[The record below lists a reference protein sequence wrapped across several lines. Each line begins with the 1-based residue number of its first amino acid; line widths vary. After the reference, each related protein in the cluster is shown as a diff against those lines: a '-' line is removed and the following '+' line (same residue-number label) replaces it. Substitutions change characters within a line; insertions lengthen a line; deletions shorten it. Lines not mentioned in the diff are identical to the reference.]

1 MSNDHNGRIAAGLT
15 WPQVLADPRN
25 QLGPKPA
32 GQVTGAM
39 TVEQAHEICDRL
51 EAALRAAV
59 EAAVVSIHVEPD
71 HKAKHSGIR
80 FA

>member
-1 MSNDHNGRIAAGLT
+1 
-15 WPQVLADPRN
+15 
-25 QLGPKPA
+25 
-32 GQVTGAM
+32 M